1 MSVHCDD
8 DGEALHGREEG
19 EQMVHVEMMDGLL
32 FLGPEEAFDPSR
44 NALIVVEG
52 AKSFPEEDPTAAGTR
67 EVRRR
72 LVVPKRRMR
81 KMKVA
86 EGGGGTIEKYFSKLC
101 VKGMVYKEYQE
112 KN

>member
-1 MSVHCDD
+1 
-8 DGEALHGREEG
+8 
-19 EQMVHVEMMDGLL
+19 MMDGLVS
-32 FLGPEEAFDPSR
+32 LGPEEGFGPSR

-52 AKSFPEEDPTAAGTR
+52 AKSFPEEDPAGADTR
-67 EVRRR
+67 EVRR
-72 LVVPKRRMR
+72 LVVPKRIMR

-101 VKGMVYKEYQE
+101 VKGMVYKKYQE

>member
-1 MSVHCDD
+1 M
-8 DGEALHGREEG
+8 
-19 EQMVHVEMMDGLL
+19 
-32 FLGPEEAFDPSR
+32 GPEDWFGQSR

-52 AKSFPEEDPTAAGTR
+52 AKSFPEEDPAGAGTR

-72 LVVPKRRMR
+72 LVVPKRIMR

-86 EGGGGTIEKYFSKLC
+86 EGGGGTIEKYVSKLC
-101 VKGMVYKEYQE
+101 VKGIVYKEYQE

>member
-1 MSVHCDD
+1 
-8 DGEALHGREEG
+8 
-19 EQMVHVEMMDGLL
+19 MMDGLVS
-32 FLGPEEAFDPSR
+32 LGPEEGFGPSR
-44 NALIVVEG
+44 NALIFVEG
-52 AKSFPEEDPTAAGTR
+52 AKSFPEEDPAGAGTR

-86 EGGGGTIEKYFSKLC
+86 EGGGGTIEKYVSKLC

>member
-1 MSVHCDD
+1 
-8 DGEALHGREEG
+8 
-19 EQMVHVEMMDGLL
+19 MVHVEMMEGLVS
-32 FLGPEEAFDPSR
+32 LGPEKTFGPSR
-44 NALIVVEG
+44 NALMVVG
-52 AKSFPEEDPTAAGTR
+52 GTKSFPEEDPAGAGTR

-72 LVVPKRRMR
+72 LVVPKSIMR

-86 EGGGGTIEKYFSKLC
+86 EGVGGTIEKYVSKLC